1 MISMLCLFQ
10 VTANGSRSVELK
22 DGDYLIFNMETM
34 PQSIKSF
41 EKYNAGEDF
50 RQHEAVF
57 SLSFCPGDDKLL
69 VGGEEGC
76 YLFDSKGSKL
86 LYRFTNER
94 TRATAFSPDGM
105 ITAVGS
111 TNKTYLYGTSGGEL
125 INTFDHGSPE
135 MIEFS
140 NDGTKMILSED
151 SAVYGYDVLNDEQ
164 FFQSRTENGF
174 AHIGNDSKLIIP
186 SGGNQVQVLQTG
198 SLNVKELRH
207 PENISFRLS
216 QLLGWINSLYYMRGS
231 YTHSSV

>member
-1 MISMLCLFQ
+1 MDPFIVIRWMSLVISMLCLFQ

-41 EKYNAGEDF
+41 EKYNVGEDYH
-50 RQHEAVF
+50 QHEAVF

-111 TNKTYLYGTSGGEL
+111 TKLSHTSERIFNPFGL
-125 INTFDHGSPE
+125 I
-135 MIEFS
+135 
-140 NDGTKMILSED
+140 TK
-151 SAVYGYDVLNDEQ
+151 
-164 FFQSRTENGF
+164 
-174 AHIGNDSKLIIP
+174 KLI
-186 SGGNQVQVLQTG
+186 SNL
-198 SLNVKELRH
+198 
-207 PENISFRLS
+207 
-216 QLLGWINSLYYMRGS
+216 
-231 YTHSSV
+231 